1 MNKNLIIVGAGP
13 GLSFGLAEKFGNEGF
28 AVGLIS
34 RNEEKLQKQVAD
46 LKKLNIT
53 AHYASADAYDSK
65 SLEAAI
71 LSLKNQMGEIDT
83 LIYNAAALKMKN
95 LMDETTEELVDDFK
109 ITVANAYHSVK
120 ILMDDLKKNKGSI
133 LLTGGAFALY
143 PNHNFGSLSLGK
155 AGLRSLA
162 FQLNEALKSEN
173 IYVGT
178 LTINGYIQHSSETHS
193 PKILAEKFWKLHQER
208 TEIEVIY

>member
-34 RNEEKLQKQVAD
+34 RNEEKLQKQVAE